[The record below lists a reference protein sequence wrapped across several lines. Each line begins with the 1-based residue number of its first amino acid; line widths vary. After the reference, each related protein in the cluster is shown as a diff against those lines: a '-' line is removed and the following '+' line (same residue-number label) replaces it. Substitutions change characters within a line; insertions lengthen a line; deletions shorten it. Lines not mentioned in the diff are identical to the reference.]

1 MKLIYR
7 IYNNLPRNNK
17 AVEVY
22 ENLRTLV
29 GVYYSS
35 ADECD
40 IVDYVR
46 YLVQRANESHPRTTP
61 YSVRTSKD
69 IVTGSVDGIV
79 VALDSSDKCL
89 QLVIAEGRREWKC
102 VRFR

>member
-22 ENLRTLV
+22 ENLQSLV
-29 GVYYSS
+29 GVWYS
-35 ADECD
+35 ADEECE

-46 YLVQRANESHPRTTP
+46 DLVQRANESHLRTTP
-61 YSVRTSKD
+61 YSVRTLKN
-69 IVTGSVDGIV
+69 IVTRSVDGIV

-89 QLVIAEGRREWKC
+89 QLVIAEGSKAWQDVKSK
-102 VRFR
+102 

>member
-1 MKLIYR
+1 MKLIYK
-7 IYNNLPRNNK
+7 IYDNLPRNNK
-17 AVEVY
+17 AVELY
-22 ENLRTLV
+22 DNLRALV

-46 YLVQRANESHPRTTP
+46 DLVQRANESHPRTTP
-61 YSVRTSKD
+61 YSVRISEN
-69 IVTGSVDGIV
+69 IVTRSVDGIV

-89 QLVIAEGRREWKC
+89 QLMIAEGSREWKC

>member
-1 MKLIYR
+1 MKLIHR

-46 YLVQRANESHPRTTP
+46 DLVQRANESHPRTTP
-61 YSVRTSKD
+61 YSVRISKD

-89 QLVIAEGRREWKC
+89 QLVIAEGSKAWQDVKSK
-102 VRFR
+102 

>member
-1 MKLIYR
+1 MKLIYK

-22 ENLRTLV
+22 ENLQALV
-29 GVYYSS
+29 GVWYSA
-35 ADECD
+35 ADECE

-46 YLVQRANESHPRTTP
+46 YLVQRANENHPRTTP

-69 IVTGSVDGIV
+69 IVTRSVDGIV
-79 VALDSSDKCL
+79 VVLDSSDKCL
-89 QLVIAEGRREWKC
+89 QLVIAEGSKAWQDVK
-102 VRFR
+102 FK

>member
-1 MKLIYR
+1 MKLIYK

-22 ENLRTLV
+22 ENLQALV
-29 GVYYSS
+29 GVWYS
-35 ADECD
+35 ADDECE

-46 YLVQRANESHPRTTP
+46 DLVQRANESHPRTTP

-69 IVTGSVDGIV
+69 IVTRSVDGIV

-89 QLVIAEGRREWKC
+89 QLVIAEGSKAWQDVKSK
-102 VRFR
+102 